1 LHEYAGVISKASGV
15 ERLYALGE
23 LTKCSVH
30 SFGEGARHV
39 DNHEQLAS
47 LIGEEIDSDVTIL
60 IKGSRAMNLE
70 QLVNALEIKE

>member
-1 LHEYAGVISKASGV
+1 HARAGEKSKASGV

-23 LTKCSVH
+23 LTKFTVQ

-39 DNHEQLAS
+39 DDHEQLVS

-70 QLVNALEIKE
+70 RLVNALEIKE